1 MPRIHRLP
9 NNLINQIAA
18 GEVIERPASVVKE
31 IVENAIDAGATQIDI
46 DIEDG
51 GGKLIRVR
59 DNGCGIHPDDL
70 ALAFATHATSKIRDI
85 DDLEHITTLG
95 FRGEA
100 LPSIASVSKTTL
112 TSRAGGE
119 DKAWRI
125 SPHLGDAISP
135 AAHPPGTT
143 IEIRDLFYNVPA
155 RKKFLKSERTERQH
169 IQQLVQTLALSHDG
183 ITIRLSNHGK
193 LLGTYGGSDLP
204 ARIASV
210 LGDDL
215 LEQALPIDARAA
227 EMHLYGWVGLPTSAS
242 NQPDRQYFYINGRMI
257 RDKIV
262 THAIRQAYQDML
274 YHGRHPVY
282 VLYLDIAPELI
293 DVNAH
298 PAKHEVRFRESR
310 LAHDFLYSSL
320 HHALRGNIP
329 AAQPRAEAAALPPAS
344 TRQQPALRYPPENR
358 TVSPRRSVAESA
370 AYYQWAQHIAPP
382 VHPSGLTSANPTP
395 NPSPTG
401 GGEIGYAPTPSPFL
415 TGGGGNGYAPHP
427 TEREGQGYAANP
439 NPAEKTDYAA
449 APVNDDQTEHPLGYA
464 LGQIHNIF
472 ILAQNAQGLVIV
484 DMHAA
489 HERIL
494 YERLKAQLRA
504 KQPEVQRLLL
514 PQSLAASPA
523 HLDTLEQH
531 RDWLQHLGFELE
543 ASADESRIHINA
555 VPSLLKHA
563 AVAEIVGDL
572 LHELGEYPAS
582 IAIERLQDEILSRL
596 SCHKAVRAHDSL
608 SIPEM
613 NQLLRD
619 IETTPASGQCNHGRP
634 TWVQLTTD
642 ELGKY
647 FMRGE

>member
-1 MPRIHRLP
+1 MPRIQQLP
-9 NNLINQIAA
+9 NSLINQIAA

-31 IVENAIDAGATQIDI
+31 IIENAIDAGATQIDI

-70 ALAFATHATSKIRDI
+70 ALAFATHATSKIRNL

-112 TSRAGGE
+112 TSRAEGE
-119 DKAWRI
+119 SSAWRI

-143 IEIRDLFYNVPA
+143 IEIRDLFYNTPA

-169 IQQLVQTLALSHDG
+169 IQQLVQNLALSHDG
-183 ITIRLSNHGK
+183 ITIRLNNHGK
-193 LLGTYGGSDLP
+193 PLGVYGGEGLA

-227 EMHLYGWVGLPTSAS
+227 DMHLYGWVGLPTSAT
-242 NQPDRQYFYINGRMI
+242 NQPERQYFYINGRII
-257 RDKIV
+257 RDKIIA
-262 THAIRQAYQDML
+262 HAIRQAYQDML

-282 VLYLDIAPELI
+282 VLYLDIAPEHI

-310 LAHDFLYSSL
+310 LTHDFLYSSL
-320 HHALRGNIP
+320 HHALRGNPP
-329 AAQPRAEAAALPPAS
+329 AAAPRPENPAPPPEREAPAAA
-344 TRQQPALRYPPENR
+344 RQQPLRYSGDYRLERP
-358 TVSPRRSVAESA
+358 TTPRRALAESA
-370 AYYQWAQHIAPP
+370 AYYQWAQNIAPSP
-382 VHPSGLTSANPTP
+382 VHPGGSTSTN
-395 NPSPTG
+395 
-401 GGEIGYAPTPSPFL
+401 PTPSPSPM
-415 TGGGGNGYAPHP
+415 GRG
-427 TEREGQGYAANP
+427 EQ
-439 NPAEKTDYAA
+439 DYAA
-449 APVNDDQTEHPLGYA
+449 ASVNDDQTEHPLGYA

-472 ILAQNAQGLVIV
+472 ILAQNARGLVIV

-504 KQPEVQRLLL
+504 RHPEVQRLLL
-514 PQSLAASPA
+514 PQSLAATPA
-523 HLDTLEQH
+523 HLDTLAQH
-531 RDWLQHLGFELE
+531 RDWLHRLGFDLE

-563 AVAEIVGDL
+563 AVAEMVGDL

-608 SIPEM
+608 TIPEM
-613 NQLLRD
+613 NHLLRD

>member
-1 MPRIHRLP
+1 MPRIQQLP
-9 NNLINQIAA
+9 NSLINQIAA

-31 IVENAIDAGATQIDI
+31 IIENAIDAGATQIDI

-70 ALAFATHATSKIRDI
+70 ALAFATHATSKIRNL

-112 TSRAGGE
+112 TSRAEGE
-119 DKAWRI
+119 SSAWRI

-143 IEIRDLFYNVPA
+143 IEIRDLFYNTPA

-169 IQQLVQTLALSHDG
+169 IQQLVQNLALSHDG
-183 ITIRLSNHGK
+183 ITIRLNNHGK
-193 LLGTYGGSDLP
+193 PLGVYGGEGLA
-204 ARIASV
+204 ARIQSV

-227 EMHLYGWVGLPTSAS
+227 DMHLYGWVGLPTSAT
-242 NQPDRQYFYINGRMI
+242 NQPERQYFYINGRII
-257 RDKIV
+257 RDKIIA
-262 THAIRQAYQDML
+262 HAIRQAYQDML

-282 VLYLDIAPELI
+282 VLYLDIAPEHI

-310 LAHDFLYSSL
+310 LTHDFLYSSL
-320 HHALRGNIP
+320 HHALRGNTP
-329 AAQPRAEAAALPPAS
+329 AAAPRPENPAPPPECEAPAAA
-344 TRQQPALRYPPENR
+344 RQQPLRYSGDYRLERP
-358 TVSPRRSVAESA
+358 TTPRRALAESA
-370 AYYQWAQHIAPP
+370 AYYQWAQNIAPSP
-382 VHPSGLTSANPTP
+382 VHPGGSTSTNPI
-395 NPSPTG
+395 PSPSPMG
-401 GGEIGYAPTPSPFL
+401 GGE
-415 TGGGGNGYAPHP
+415 
-427 TEREGQGYAANP
+427 Q
-439 NPAEKTDYAA
+439 DYAA

-472 ILAQNAQGLVIV
+472 ILAQNARGLVIV

-504 KQPEVQRLLL
+504 RHPEVQRLLL
-514 PQSLAASPA
+514 PQSLAATPA
-523 HLDTLEQH
+523 HLDTLAQH
-531 RDWLQHLGFELE
+531 RDWLHRLGFDLE

-582 IAIERLQDEILSRL
+582 IAIERLQDEILSCL

-608 SIPEM
+608 TIPEM
-613 NQLLRD
+613 NHLLRD

>member
-1 MPRIHRLP
+1 MPRIQQLP

-31 IVENAIDAGATQIDI
+31 IVENAIDAGATHIDI

-70 ALAFATHATSKIRDI
+70 ALAFATHATSKIRNL

-112 TSRAGGE
+112 TSRAEGE
-119 DKAWRI
+119 SSAWRI

-143 IEIRDLFYNVPA
+143 IEIRDLFYNTPA

-169 IQQLVQTLALSHDG
+169 IQQLVQNLALSHDG
-183 ITIRLSNHGK
+183 ITIRLNNHGK
-193 LLGTYGGSDLP
+193 PLGVYGGEGLA

-227 EMHLYGWVGLPTSAS
+227 DMHLYGWVGLPTSAT
-242 NQPDRQYFYINGRMI
+242 NQPERQYFYINGRII
-257 RDKIV
+257 RDKIIA
-262 THAIRQAYQDML
+262 HAIRQAYQDML

-282 VLYLDIAPELI
+282 VLYLDIAPDLI

-329 AAQPRAEAAALPPAS
+329 AAQTAPPRETPAPPPAAV
-344 TRQQPALRYPPENR
+344 RQQPPLRYDHDYRPA
-358 TVSPRRSVAESA
+358 PRRSVAESA
-370 AYYQWAQHIAPP
+370 AYYQWAQKIAPP
-382 VHPSGLTSANPTP
+382 VPPANGGLATTNPTP
-395 NPSPTG
+395 SPSPGPQAKCSRILLGYPPTG
-401 GGEIGYAPTPSPFL
+401 GGE
-415 TGGGGNGYAPHP
+415 
-427 TEREGQGYAANP
+427 Q
-439 NPAEKTDYAA
+439 DYAA
-449 APVNDDQTEHPLGYA
+449 TPVNDDPAEHPLGYA

-472 ILAQNAQGLVIV
+472 ILAQNARGLVIV

-514 PQSLAASPA
+514 PQSLAATPA

-531 RDWLQHLGFELE
+531 RDWLHRLGFDLA

-582 IAIERLQDEILSRL
+582 IAIERMQDEILSRL

-608 SIPEM
+608 TLTEM

-634 TWVQLTTD
+634 TWVQLSTD
-642 ELGKY
+642 DLGKY

>member
-1 MPRIHRLP
+1 MPRIQQLP
-9 NNLINQIAA
+9 NSLINQIAA

-31 IVENAIDAGATQIDI
+31 IIENAIDAGATDIDI

-70 ALAFATHATSKIRDI
+70 ALAFATHATSKIRNL

-112 TSRAGGE
+112 TSRAEGE
-119 DKAWRI
+119 SSAWRI

-143 IEIRDLFYNVPA
+143 IEIRDLFYNTPA

-169 IQQLVQTLALSHDG
+169 IQQLVQNLALSHDG
-183 ITIRLSNHGK
+183 ITIRLNNHGK
-193 LLGTYGGSDLP
+193 PLGVYGGEGLA

-227 EMHLYGWVGLPTSAS
+227 DMHLYGWVGLPTSAT
-242 NQPDRQYFYINGRMI
+242 NQPERQYFYINGRII
-257 RDKIV
+257 RDKIIA
-262 THAIRQAYQDML
+262 HAIRQAYQDML

-282 VLYLDIAPELI
+282 VLYLDIAPEHI

-310 LAHDFLYSSL
+310 LTHDFLYSSL
-320 HHALRGNIP
+320 HHALRGNTP
-329 AAQPRAEAAALPPAS
+329 AAAPRPENPAPPPEREVPAVA
-344 TRQQPALRYPPENR
+344 RQQPLRYSGDYRLERP
-358 TVSPRRSVAESA
+358 TTPRRALAESA
-370 AYYQWAQHIAPP
+370 AYYQWAQNIAPSP
-382 VHPSGLTSANPTP
+382 VHPGGSTSTNPTP
-395 NPSPTG
+395 SPSPTG
-401 GGEIGYAPTPSPFL
+401 GGE
-415 TGGGGNGYAPHP
+415 
-427 TEREGQGYAANP
+427 Q
-439 NPAEKTDYAA
+439 DYAA

-472 ILAQNAQGLVIV
+472 ILAQNARGLVIV

-504 KQPEVQRLLL
+504 RHPEVQRLLL
-514 PQSLAASPA
+514 PQSLAATPA
-523 HLDTLEQH
+523 HLDTLAQH
-531 RDWLQHLGFELE
+531 RDWLHRLGFDLE

-608 SIPEM
+608 TIPEM
-613 NQLLRD
+613 NHLLRD

>member
-1 MPRIHRLP
+1 MPRIQQLP
-9 NNLINQIAA
+9 NSLINQIAA

-31 IVENAIDAGATQIDI
+31 IIENAIDAGATQIDI

-70 ALAFATHATSKIRDI
+70 ALAFATHATSKIRNL

-100 LPSIASVSKTTL
+100 LPSIASIAKTTL
-112 TSRAGGE
+112 TSRASGE

-169 IQQLVQTLALSHDG
+169 IQQLVQSLALSHDG
-183 ITIRLSNHGK
+183 ITIRLNNHGK
-193 LLGTYGGSDLP
+193 LLGTYGGHDLA
-204 ARIASV
+204 ARIGSV

-227 EMHLYGWVGLPTSAS
+227 DMHLYGWVGLPTSAG

-329 AAQPRAEAAALPPAS
+329 AAQPRNENPAPAPEP

-358 TVSPRRSVAESA
+358 AASPRRSVAESA
-370 AYYQWAQHIAPP
+370 AYYQWAQNIAPP
-382 VHPSGLTSANPTP
+382 VHPVNNGLASTNPTP
-395 NPSPTG
+395 HPSPTG
-401 GGEIGYAPTPSPFL
+401 GGEIGFAPTPSPTEL
-415 TGGGGNGYAPHP
+415 GYAPAP
-427 TEREGQGYAANP
+427 AAKN
-439 NPAEKTDYAA
+439 DYAA
-449 APVNDDQTEHPLGYA
+449 APVHDDGSEHPLGYA

-472 ILAQNAQGLVIV
+472 ILARNAQGLVIV

-514 PQSLAASPA
+514 PQSLAATPA

-531 RDWLQHLGFELE
+531 RDWLHRLGFDLA

-582 IAIERLQDEILSRL
+582 IAIERMQDEILSRL

-608 SIPEM
+608 TLTEM

-634 TWVQLTTD
+634 TWVQLSTD
-642 ELGKY
+642 DLGKY

>member
-1 MPRIHRLP
+1 MPRIQQLP
-9 NNLINQIAA
+9 NSLINQIAA

-31 IVENAIDAGATQIDI
+31 IIENAIDAGATQIDI

-70 ALAFATHATSKIRDI
+70 ALAFATHATSKIRNL

-112 TSRAGGE
+112 TSRAEGE
-119 DKAWRI
+119 SSAWRI

-143 IEIRDLFYNVPA
+143 IEIRDLFYNTPA

-169 IQQLVQTLALSHDG
+169 IQQLVQNLALSHDG
-183 ITIRLSNHGK
+183 ITIRLNNHGK
-193 LLGTYGGSDLP
+193 PLGVYGGEGLA

-227 EMHLYGWVGLPTSAS
+227 DMHLYGWVGLPTSAT
-242 NQPDRQYFYINGRMI
+242 NQPERQYFYINGRII

-262 THAIRQAYQDML
+262 SHAIRQAYQDML

-282 VLYLDIAPELI
+282 VLYLDIAPEHI

-320 HHALRGNIP
+320 HHALRGNTP
-329 AAQPRAEAAALPPAS
+329 AAAPRPENPAPPPEREAPAAA
-344 TRQQPALRYPPENR
+344 RQQPLRYSGDYRLKRP
-358 TVSPRRSVAESA
+358 TTPRRALAESA
-370 AYYQWAQHIAPP
+370 AYYQWAQNIAPSP
-382 VHPSGLTSANPTP
+382 VHPGGSTSTNPIP
-395 NPSPTG
+395 SPSPTG
-401 GGEIGYAPTPSPFL
+401 GGE
-415 TGGGGNGYAPHP
+415 
-427 TEREGQGYAANP
+427 Q
-439 NPAEKTDYAA
+439 DYAA

-472 ILAQNAQGLVIV
+472 ILAQNARGLVIV

-504 KQPEVQRLLL
+504 RHPEVQRLLL
-514 PQSLAASPA
+514 PQSLAATPA
-523 HLDTLEQH
+523 HLDTLAQH
-531 RDWLQHLGFELE
+531 RDWLHRLGFDLE

-608 SIPEM
+608 TIPEM
-613 NQLLRD
+613 NHLLRD

>member
-1 MPRIHRLP
+1 MPRIQQLP
-9 NNLINQIAA
+9 NSLINQIAA
-18 GEVIERPASVVKE
+18 GEVIERPASGVKE
-31 IVENAIDAGATQIDI
+31 IIENASDAGATQIDI

-70 ALAFATHATSKIRDI
+70 ALAFATHATSKIRNL

-112 TSRAGGE
+112 TSRAEGE
-119 DKAWRI
+119 SSAWRI

-143 IEIRDLFYNVPA
+143 IEIRDLFYNTPA

-169 IQQLVQTLALSHDG
+169 IQQLVQNLALSHDG
-183 ITIRLSNHGK
+183 ITIRLNNHGK
-193 LLGTYGGSDLP
+193 PLGVYGGEGLA

-227 EMHLYGWVGLPTSAS
+227 DMHLYGWVGLPTSAT
-242 NQPDRQYFYINGRMI
+242 NQPERQYFYINGRII
-257 RDKIV
+257 RDKIIA
-262 THAIRQAYQDML
+262 HAIRQAYQDML

-282 VLYLDIAPELI
+282 VLYLDIAPEHI

-310 LAHDFLYSSL
+310 LTHDFLYSSL
-320 HHALRGNIP
+320 HHALRGNTP
-329 AAQPRAEAAALPPAS
+329 AAAPRPENPAPPPEREAPAAA
-344 TRQQPALRYPPENR
+344 RQQPLRYSGDYRLERP
-358 TVSPRRSVAESA
+358 TTPRRALAESA
-370 AYYQWAQHIAPP
+370 AYYQWAQNIAPSP
-382 VHPSGLTSANPTP
+382 VHPGGSTSTNPTP
-395 NPSPTG
+395 SPSPTG
-401 GGEIGYAPTPSPFL
+401 GGE
-415 TGGGGNGYAPHP
+415 
-427 TEREGQGYAANP
+427 Q
-439 NPAEKTDYAA
+439 DYAA

-472 ILAQNAQGLVIV
+472 ILAQNARGLVIV

-504 KQPEVQRLLL
+504 RHPEVQRLLL
-514 PQSLAASPA
+514 PQSLAATPA
-523 HLDTLEQH
+523 HLDTLAQH
-531 RDWLQHLGFELE
+531 RDWLHRLGFDLE

-608 SIPEM
+608 TIPEM
-613 NQLLRD
+613 NHLLRD

>member
-1 MPRIHRLP
+1 MPRIQQLP
-9 NNLINQIAA
+9 NSLINQIAA

-31 IVENAIDAGATQIDI
+31 IIENAIDAGATQIDI

-70 ALAFATHATSKIRDI
+70 ALAFATHATSKIRNL

-112 TSRAGGE
+112 TSRAEGE
-119 DKAWRI
+119 SSAWRI

-143 IEIRDLFYNVPA
+143 IEIRDLFYNTPA

-169 IQQLVQTLALSHDG
+169 IQQLVQNLALSHDG
-183 ITIRLSNHGK
+183 ITIRLNNHGK
-193 LLGTYGGSDLP
+193 PLGVYGGEGLA

-227 EMHLYGWVGLPTSAS
+227 DMHLYGWVGLPTSAT
-242 NQPDRQYFYINGRMI
+242 NQPERQHFYINGRII
-257 RDKIV
+257 RDKIIA
-262 THAIRQAYQDML
+262 HAIRQAYQDML

-282 VLYLDIAPELI
+282 VLYLDIAPEHI

-310 LAHDFLYSSL
+310 LTHDFLYSSL
-320 HHALRGNIP
+320 HHALRGNTP
-329 AAQPRAEAAALPPAS
+329 AAAPRPENPAPPPEREAPAAA
-344 TRQQPALRYPPENR
+344 RQQPLRYSGDYRLERP
-358 TVSPRRSVAESA
+358 TTPRRALAESA
-370 AYYQWAQHIAPP
+370 AYYQWAQNIAPSP
-382 VHPSGLTSANPTP
+382 VPSPTGRGEQDYAHS
-395 NPSPTG
+395 PSPTG
-401 GGEIGYAPTPSPFL
+401 GGE
-415 TGGGGNGYAPHP
+415 
-427 TEREGQGYAANP
+427 Q
-439 NPAEKTDYAA
+439 DYVA

-472 ILAQNAQGLVIV
+472 ILAQNARGLVIV

-504 KQPEVQRLLL
+504 RHPEVQRLLL
-514 PQSLAASPA
+514 PQSLAATPA
-523 HLDTLEQH
+523 HLDTLAQH
-531 RDWLQHLGFELE
+531 RDWLHRLGFDLE

-608 SIPEM
+608 TITEM

>member
-1 MPRIHRLP
+1 MPRIQQLP
-9 NNLINQIAA
+9 NSLINQIAA

-31 IVENAIDAGATQIDI
+31 IIENAIDAGATQIDI

-70 ALAFATHATSKIRDI
+70 ALAFATHATSKIRNL

-112 TSRAGGE
+112 TSRAEGE
-119 DKAWRI
+119 SSAWRI

-143 IEIRDLFYNVPA
+143 IEIRDLFYNTPA

-169 IQQLVQTLALSHDG
+169 IQQLVQNLALSHDG
-183 ITIRLSNHGK
+183 ITIRLNNHGK
-193 LLGTYGGSDLP
+193 PLGVYGGEGLA

-227 EMHLYGWVGLPTSAS
+227 DMHLYGWVGLPTSAT
-242 NQPDRQYFYINGRMI
+242 NQPERQYFYINGRII
-257 RDKIV
+257 RDKIIA
-262 THAIRQAYQDML
+262 HAIRQAYQDML

-282 VLYLDIAPELI
+282 VLYLDIAPEHI

-310 LAHDFLYSSL
+310 LTHDFLYSSL
-320 HHALRGNIP
+320 HHALRGNTP
-329 AAQPRAEAAALPPAS
+329 AAAPRPENPAPPPEREVPAVA
-344 TRQQPALRYPPENR
+344 RQQPLRYSGDYRLERP
-358 TVSPRRSVAESA
+358 TTPRRALAESA
-370 AYYQWAQHIAPP
+370 AYYQWAQNIAPSP
-382 VHPSGLTSANPTP
+382 VHPGGSTSTNPIP
-395 NPSPTG
+395 SPSPTG
-401 GGEIGYAPTPSPFL
+401 GGE
-415 TGGGGNGYAPHP
+415 
-427 TEREGQGYAANP
+427 Q
-439 NPAEKTDYAA
+439 DYAA

-472 ILAQNAQGLVIV
+472 ILAQNARGLVIV

-504 KQPEVQRLLL
+504 RHPEVQRLLL
-514 PQSLAASPA
+514 PQSLAATPA
-523 HLDTLEQH
+523 HLDTLAQH
-531 RDWLQHLGFELE
+531 RDWLHRLGFDLE

-608 SIPEM
+608 TIPEM
-613 NQLLRD
+613 NHLLRD

>member
-1 MPRIHRLP
+1 MPRIQQLP
-9 NNLINQIAA
+9 NSLINQIAA

-31 IVENAIDAGATQIDI
+31 IIENAIDAGATQIDI

-70 ALAFATHATSKIRDI
+70 ALAFATHATSKIRNL

-112 TSRAGGE
+112 TSRAEGE
-119 DKAWRI
+119 SSAWRI

-143 IEIRDLFYNVPA
+143 IEIRDLFYNTPA

-169 IQQLVQTLALSHDG
+169 IQQLVQNLALSHDG
-183 ITIRLSNHGK
+183 ITIRLNNHGK
-193 LLGTYGGSDLP
+193 PLGVYGGEGLA

-210 LGDDL
+210 LGDDM

-227 EMHLYGWVGLPTSAS
+227 DMHLYGWVGLPTSAT
-242 NQPDRQYFYINGRMI
+242 NQPERQYFYINGRII
-257 RDKIV
+257 RDKIIA
-262 THAIRQAYQDML
+262 HAIRQAYQDML

-282 VLYLDIAPELI
+282 VLYLDIAPEHI

-310 LAHDFLYSSL
+310 LTHDFLYSSL
-320 HHALRGNIP
+320 HHALRGNTP
-329 AAQPRAEAAALPPAS
+329 AAAPRPENPAPPPEREVPAAA
-344 TRQQPALRYPPENR
+344 RQQPLRYSGDYRLERP
-358 TVSPRRSVAESA
+358 TTPRRALAESA
-370 AYYQWAQHIAPP
+370 AYYQWAQNIAPSP
-382 VHPSGLTSANPTP
+382 VH
-395 NPSPTG
+395 SPTG
-401 GGEIGYAPTPSPFL
+401 RGE
-415 TGGGGNGYAPHP
+415 
-427 TEREGQGYAANP
+427 Q
-439 NPAEKTDYAA
+439 DYAA

-472 ILAQNAQGLVIV
+472 ILAQNARGLVIV

-504 KQPEVQRLLL
+504 RHPEVQRLLL
-514 PQSLAASPA
+514 PQSLAATPA
-523 HLDTLEQH
+523 HLDTLAQH
-531 RDWLQHLGFELE
+531 RDWLHRLGFDLE

-608 SIPEM
+608 TIPEM
-613 NQLLRD
+613 NHLLRD

>member
-1 MPRIHRLP
+1 MPRIQQLP
-9 NNLINQIAA
+9 NSLINQIAA

-31 IVENAIDAGATQIDI
+31 IIENAIDAGATQIDI

-70 ALAFATHATSKIRDI
+70 ALAFATHATSKIRNL

-112 TSRAGGE
+112 TSRAEGE
-119 DKAWRI
+119 SSAWRI

-143 IEIRDLFYNVPA
+143 IEIRDLFYNTPA

-169 IQQLVQTLALSHDG
+169 IQQLVQNLALSHDG
-183 ITIRLSNHGK
+183 ITIRLNNHGK
-193 LLGTYGGSDLP
+193 PLGVYGGEGLA

-227 EMHLYGWVGLPTSAS
+227 DMHLYGWVGLPTSAT
-242 NQPDRQYFYINGRMI
+242 NQPERQYFYINGRII
-257 RDKIV
+257 RDKIIA
-262 THAIRQAYQDML
+262 HAIRQAYQDML

-282 VLYLDIAPELI
+282 VLYLDIAPEHI

-310 LAHDFLYSSL
+310 LTHDFLYSSL
-320 HHALRGNIP
+320 HHALRGNTP
-329 AAQPRAEAAALPPAS
+329 AAAPRPENPAPPPEREAPAAA
-344 TRQQPALRYPPENR
+344 RQQPLRYSGDYRLERP
-358 TVSPRRSVAESA
+358 TTPRRALAESA
-370 AYYQWAQHIAPP
+370 AYYQWAQNIAPSP
-382 VHPSGLTSANPTP
+382 V
-395 NPSPTG
+395 PSPTG
-401 GGEIGYAPTPSPFL
+401 GGE
-415 TGGGGNGYAPHP
+415 
-427 TEREGQGYAANP
+427 Q
-439 NPAEKTDYAA
+439 DYAA

-472 ILAQNAQGLVIV
+472 ILAQNARGLVIV

-504 KQPEVQRLLL
+504 RHPEVQRLLL
-514 PQSLAASPA
+514 PQSLAATPA
-523 HLDTLEQH
+523 HLDTLAQH
-531 RDWLQHLGFELE
+531 RDWLHRLGFDLE

-608 SIPEM
+608 TIPEM
-613 NQLLRD
+613 NHLLRD

>member
-1 MPRIHRLP
+1 MPRIQQLP
-9 NNLINQIAA
+9 NSLINQIAA

-31 IVENAIDAGATQIDI
+31 IIENAIDAGATQIDI

-70 ALAFATHATSKIRDI
+70 ALAFATHATSKIRNL

-112 TSRAGGE
+112 TSRAEGE
-119 DKAWRI
+119 SSAWRI

-143 IEIRDLFYNVPA
+143 IEIRDLFYNTPA

-169 IQQLVQTLALSHDG
+169 IQQLVQNLALSHDG
-183 ITIRLSNHGK
+183 ITIRLNNHGK
-193 LLGTYGGSDLP
+193 PLGVYGGEGLA

-227 EMHLYGWVGLPTSAS
+227 DMHLYGWVGLPTSAT
-242 NQPDRQYFYINGRMI
+242 NQPERQYFYINGRII
-257 RDKIV
+257 RDKIIA
-262 THAIRQAYQDML
+262 HAIRQAYQDML

-282 VLYLDIAPELI
+282 VLYLDIAPEHI

-310 LAHDFLYSSL
+310 LTHDFLYSSL
-320 HHALRGNIP
+320 HHALRGNTP
-329 AAQPRAEAAALPPAS
+329 AAAPRPEKPAPPPEREAPAAA
-344 TRQQPALRYPPENR
+344 RQQPLRYSGDYRLERP
-358 TVSPRRSVAESA
+358 TTPRRALAESA
-370 AYYQWAQHIAPP
+370 AYYQWAQNIAPSP
-382 VHPSGLTSANPTP
+382 V
-395 NPSPTG
+395 PSPTG
-401 GGEIGYAPTPSPFL
+401 GGE
-415 TGGGGNGYAPHP
+415 
-427 TEREGQGYAANP
+427 Q
-439 NPAEKTDYAA
+439 DYAA

-472 ILAQNAQGLVIV
+472 ILAQNARGLVIV

-504 KQPEVQRLLL
+504 RHPEVQRLLL
-514 PQSLAASPA
+514 PQSLAATPA
-523 HLDTLEQH
+523 HLDTLAQH
-531 RDWLQHLGFELE
+531 RDWLHRLGFDLE

-608 SIPEM
+608 TIPEM
-613 NQLLRD
+613 NHLLRD

>member
-1 MPRIHRLP
+1 MPRIQQLP
-9 NNLINQIAA
+9 NHLINQIAA

-31 IVENAIDAGATQIDI
+31 IVENAIDAGATHIDI

-70 ALAFATHATSKIRDI
+70 ALAFATHATSKIRNL
-85 DDLEHITTLG
+85 DDLEHVTTLG

-100 LPSIASVSKTTL
+100 LPSIASVAKITL
-112 TSRAGGE
+112 TSRAEGE
-119 DKAWRI
+119 IQAWRI

-143 IEIRDLFYNVPA
+143 IEIRDLFYNTPA

-183 ITIRLSNHGK
+183 ITIRLTNHGK
-193 LLGTYGGSDLP
+193 PLGAYGGADLA

-215 LEQALPIDARAA
+215 LEESLPVDARSG
-227 EMHLYGWVGLPTSAS
+227 EMHLYGRVGLPTCAG

-257 RDKIV
+257 RDKIIA
-262 THAIRQAYQDML
+262 HAIRQAYQDML

-282 VLYLDIAPELI
+282 VLYLDIAPDLI

-329 AAQPRAEAAALPPAS
+329 AAQTAPPRETPAPPPAAA
-344 TRQQPALRYPPENR
+344 RQQAPLRYDHDYRPA
-358 TVSPRRSVAESA
+358 PRRSVAESA
-370 AYYQWAQHIAPP
+370 AYYQWAQKIAPP
-382 VHPSGLTSANPTP
+382 AGSPMNNGLASANPTP
-395 NPSPTG
+395 VPSPTG
-401 GGEIGYAPTPSPFL
+401 GGEQGFAPTPGLSP
-415 TGGGGNGYAPHP
+415 TGGGGNGYAATPNP
-427 TEREGQGYAANP
+427 SVAWREGQNYAP
-439 NPAEKTDYAA
+439 I
-449 APVNDDQTEHPLGYA
+449 NDDPGEHPLGYA

-472 ILAQNAQGLVIV
+472 ILAQNARGLVIV

-514 PQSLAASPA
+514 PQSLAATPA

-531 RDWLQHLGFELE
+531 RDWLHRLGFDLA

-582 IAIERLQDEILSRL
+582 IAIERMQDEILSRL

-608 SIPEM
+608 TLTEM

-634 TWVQLTTD
+634 TWVQLSTD
-642 ELGKY
+642 DLGKY

>member
-1 MPRIHRLP
+1 MPRIQQLP
-9 NNLINQIAA
+9 NSLINQIAA

-31 IVENAIDAGATQIDI
+31 IVENAIDAGATHIDI

-70 ALAFATHATSKIRDI
+70 VLAFATHATSKIRNL

-112 TSRAGGE
+112 TSRAEGE
-119 DKAWRI
+119 SSAWRI

-143 IEIRDLFYNVPA
+143 IEIRDLFYNTPA

-169 IQQLVQTLALSHDG
+169 IQQLVQNLALSHDG
-183 ITIRLSNHGK
+183 ITIRLNNHGK
-193 LLGTYGGSDLP
+193 PLGVYGGEGLA

-227 EMHLYGWVGLPTSAS
+227 DMHLYGWVGLPTSAT
-242 NQPDRQYFYINGRMI
+242 NQPERQYFYINGRII

-262 THAIRQAYQDML
+262 SHAIRQAYQDML

-282 VLYLDIAPELI
+282 VLYLDIAPEHI

-310 LAHDFLYSSL
+310 LTHDFLYSSL
-320 HHALRGNIP
+320 HHALRGNTP
-329 AAQPRAEAAALPPAS
+329 AAAPRPENPAPPPECEVPAAA
-344 TRQQPALRYPPENR
+344 RQQPLRYSGDYRLERP
-358 TVSPRRSVAESA
+358 TTPRRALAESA
-370 AYYQWAQHIAPP
+370 AYYQWAQNIAPSP
-382 VHPSGLTSANPTP
+382 V
-395 NPSPTG
+395 PSPTG
-401 GGEIGYAPTPSPFL
+401 GGE
-415 TGGGGNGYAPHP
+415 
-427 TEREGQGYAANP
+427 Q
-439 NPAEKTDYAA
+439 DYAA

-472 ILAQNAQGLVIV
+472 ILAQNARGLVIV

-504 KQPEVQRLLL
+504 RHPEVQRLLL
-514 PQSLAASPA
+514 PQSLAATPA
-523 HLDTLEQH
+523 HLDTLAQH
-531 RDWLQHLGFELE
+531 RDWLHRLGFDLE

-608 SIPEM
+608 TIPEM
-613 NQLLRD
+613 NHLLRD

>member
-1 MPRIHRLP
+1 MPRIQQLP
-9 NNLINQIAA
+9 NSLINQIAA

-31 IVENAIDAGATQIDI
+31 IIENAIDAGATQIDI
-46 DIEDG
+46 DIEEG

-70 ALAFATHATSKIRDI
+70 ALAFATHATSKIRNL

-100 LPSIASVSKTTL
+100 LPSIASVAKTTL
-112 TSRAGGE
+112 TSRAEGE
-119 DKAWRI
+119 SSAWRI
-125 SPHLGDAISP
+125 SPHLGHAISP

-143 IEIRDLFYNVPA
+143 IEIRDLFYNTPA

-169 IQQLVQTLALSHDG
+169 IQQLVQSLALSHDNL
-183 ITIRLSNHGK
+183 TIRLNNHGK
-193 LLGTYGGSDLP
+193 PLGVYGGEGLA

-227 EMHLYGWVGLPTSAS
+227 DMHLYGWVGLPTSAT
-242 NQPDRQYFYINGRMI
+242 NQPERQYFYINGRII

-262 THAIRQAYQDML
+262 SHAIRQAYQDML

-282 VLYLDIAPELI
+282 VLYLDIAPEHI

-329 AAQPRAEAAALPPAS
+329 AAAAPRAENPAPPSPEPARQPSLRYSGDYRLERPAS
-344 TRQQPALRYPPENR
+344 
-358 TVSPRRSVAESA
+358 PRHSVAESA
-370 AYYQWAQHIAPP
+370 AYYQWAQNIAPP
-382 VHPSGLTSANPTP
+382 PVPPS
-395 NPSPTG
+395 PSPTG
-401 GGEIGYAPTPSPFL
+401 GGVQDYAP
-415 TGGGGNGYAPHP
+415 
-427 TEREGQGYAANP
+427 AAKN
-439 NPAEKTDYAA
+439 DYAA
-449 APVNDDQTEHPLGYA
+449 APVHDDNSEHPLGYA

-472 ILAQNAQGLVIV
+472 ILAQNAHGLIIV

-514 PQSLAASPA
+514 PQSLVATPA

-531 RDWLQHLGFELE
+531 RDWLHRLGFELA

-608 SIPEM
+608 TITEM

-642 ELGKY
+642 DLGKY

>member
-1 MPRIHRLP
+1 MPRIQQLP
-9 NNLINQIAA
+9 NSLINQIAA

-31 IVENAIDAGATQIDI
+31 IIENAIDAGATQIDI

-70 ALAFATHATSKIRDI
+70 ALAFATHATSKIRNL

-112 TSRAGGE
+112 TSRAEGE
-119 DKAWRI
+119 SSAWRI

-143 IEIRDLFYNVPA
+143 IEIRDLFYNTPA

-169 IQQLVQTLALSHDG
+169 IQQLVQNLALSHDG
-183 ITIRLSNHGK
+183 ITIRLNNHGK
-193 LLGTYGGSDLP
+193 PLGVYGGEGLS

-227 EMHLYGWVGLPTSAS
+227 DMHLYGWVGLPTSAT
-242 NQPDRQYFYINGRMI
+242 NQPERQYFYINGRII
-257 RDKIV
+257 RDKIIA
-262 THAIRQAYQDML
+262 HAIRQAYQDML

-282 VLYLDIAPELI
+282 VLYLDIAPEHI

-310 LAHDFLYSSL
+310 LTHDFLYSSL
-320 HHALRGNIP
+320 HHALRGNTP
-329 AAQPRAEAAALPPAS
+329 AAAPRPENPAPPPEREAPAAA
-344 TRQQPALRYPPENR
+344 RQQPLRYSGDYRLERP
-358 TVSPRRSVAESA
+358 TTPRRALAESA
-370 AYYQWAQHIAPP
+370 AYYQWAQNIAPSP
-382 VHPSGLTSANPTP
+382 VPSPTGRGEQDYAP
-395 NPSPTG
+395 TPSPTG
-401 GGEIGYAPTPSPFL
+401 GGE
-415 TGGGGNGYAPHP
+415 
-427 TEREGQGYAANP
+427 Q
-439 NPAEKTDYAA
+439 DYAA

-472 ILAQNAQGLVIV
+472 ILAQNARGLVIV

-504 KQPEVQRLLL
+504 RHPEVQRLLL
-514 PQSLAASPA
+514 PQSLAATPA
-523 HLDTLEQH
+523 HLDTLAQH
-531 RDWLQHLGFELE
+531 RDWLHRLGFDLE

-608 SIPEM
+608 TIPEM
-613 NQLLRD
+613 NHLLRD

>member
-1 MPRIHRLP
+1 MPRIQQLP
-9 NNLINQIAA
+9 NSLINQIAA

-31 IVENAIDAGATQIDI
+31 IIENAIDAGATQIDI
-46 DIEDG
+46 DIEEG

-70 ALAFATHATSKIRDI
+70 ALAFATHATSKIRNL

-100 LPSIASVSKTTL
+100 LPSIASVAKTTL
-112 TSRAGGE
+112 TSRAEGE
-119 DKAWRI
+119 SSAWRI

-143 IEIRDLFYNVPA
+143 IEIRDLFYNTPA

-169 IQQLVQTLALSHDG
+169 IQQLVQSLALSHDNL
-183 ITIRLSNHGK
+183 TIRLNNHGK
-193 LLGTYGGSDLP
+193 PLGTYGGEGLA
-204 ARIASV
+204 ARISSV

-227 EMHLYGWVGLPTSAS
+227 DMHLYGWVGLPTSAT
-242 NQPDRQYFYINGRMI
+242 NQPERQYFYINGRII

-262 THAIRQAYQDML
+262 SHAIRQAYQDML

-282 VLYLDIAPELI
+282 VLYLDIAPEHI

-329 AAQPRAEAAALPPAS
+329 AAAAPRAENPAPPSPEPARQPSLRYSGDYRLERPAS
-344 TRQQPALRYPPENR
+344 
-358 TVSPRRSVAESA
+358 PRHSVAESA
-370 AYYQWAQHIAPP
+370 AYYQWAQNIAPP
-382 VHPSGLTSANPTP
+382 PVPPS
-395 NPSPTG
+395 PSPTG
-401 GGEIGYAPTPSPFL
+401 GGVQDYAP
-415 TGGGGNGYAPHP
+415 
-427 TEREGQGYAANP
+427 AAKN
-439 NPAEKTDYAA
+439 DYAA
-449 APVNDDQTEHPLGYA
+449 APVQDDSGEHPLGYA

-472 ILAQNAQGLVIV
+472 ILAQNARGLVIV

-514 PQSLAASPA
+514 PQSLAAIPA

-531 RDWLQHLGFELE
+531 RDWLHRLGFELA

-572 LHELGEYPAS
+572 LHELSEYPAS

-608 SIPEM
+608 TLTEM

-642 ELGKY
+642 DLGKY

>member
-1 MPRIHRLP
+1 MPRIQQLP
-9 NNLINQIAA
+9 SSLINQIAA

-31 IVENAIDAGATQIDI
+31 IIENAIDAGATQIDI

-70 ALAFATHATSKIRDI
+70 ALAFATHATSKIRNL

-112 TSRAGGE
+112 TSRAEGE
-119 DKAWRI
+119 SSAWRI

-143 IEIRDLFYNVPA
+143 IEIRDLFYNTPA

-169 IQQLVQTLALSHDG
+169 IQQLVQNLALSHDG
-183 ITIRLSNHGK
+183 ITIRLNNHGK
-193 LLGTYGGSDLP
+193 PLGVYGGEGLA

-215 LEQALPIDARAA
+215 LEQALPIDARTAD
-227 EMHLYGWVGLPTSAS
+227 MHLYGWVGLPTSAT
-242 NQPDRQYFYINGRMI
+242 NQPERQYFYINGRII
-257 RDKIV
+257 RDKIIA
-262 THAIRQAYQDML
+262 HAIRQAYQDML

-282 VLYLDIAPELI
+282 VLYLDIAPEHI

-310 LAHDFLYSSL
+310 LTHDFLYSSL
-320 HHALRGNIP
+320 HHALRGNTP
-329 AAQPRAEAAALPPAS
+329 AAAPRPENPAPPPEREVPAVA
-344 TRQQPALRYPPENR
+344 RQQPLRYSGDYRLERP
-358 TVSPRRSVAESA
+358 TTPRRALAESA
-370 AYYQWAQHIAPP
+370 AYYQWAQNIAPSP
-382 VHPSGLTSANPTP
+382 VHPGGSTSTNPIP
-395 NPSPTG
+395 SPSPTG
-401 GGEIGYAPTPSPFL
+401 RGE
-415 TGGGGNGYAPHP
+415 
-427 TEREGQGYAANP
+427 Q
-439 NPAEKTDYAA
+439 DYAA

-472 ILAQNAQGLVIV
+472 ILAQNARGLVIV

-504 KQPEVQRLLL
+504 RHPEVQRLLL
-514 PQSLAASPA
+514 PQSLAATPA
-523 HLDTLEQH
+523 HLDTLAQH
-531 RDWLQHLGFELE
+531 RDWLHRLGFDLE

-608 SIPEM
+608 TIPEM
-613 NQLLRD
+613 NHLLRD

>member
-1 MPRIHRLP
+1 MPRIQQLP
-9 NNLINQIAA
+9 NSLINQIAA

-31 IVENAIDAGATQIDI
+31 IIENAIDAGATQIDI

-70 ALAFATHATSKIRDI
+70 ALAFATHATSKIRNL

-112 TSRAGGE
+112 TSRAEGE
-119 DKAWRI
+119 SSAWRI

-143 IEIRDLFYNVPA
+143 IEIRDLFYNTPA

-169 IQQLVQTLALSHDG
+169 IQQLVQNLALSHDG
-183 ITIRLSNHGK
+183 ITIRLNNHGK
-193 LLGTYGGSDLP
+193 PLGVYGGEGLA

-227 EMHLYGWVGLPTSAS
+227 DMHLYGWVGLPTSAT
-242 NQPDRQYFYINGRMI
+242 NQPERQYFYINGRII
-257 RDKIV
+257 RDKIIA
-262 THAIRQAYQDML
+262 HAIRQAYQDML

-282 VLYLDIAPELI
+282 VLYLDIAPEHI

-310 LAHDFLYSSL
+310 LTHDFLYSSL
-320 HHALRGNIP
+320 HHALRGNTP
-329 AAQPRAEAAALPPAS
+329 AAAPRPENPAPPPECEAPAAA
-344 TRQQPALRYPPENR
+344 RQQPLRYSGDYRLERP
-358 TVSPRRSVAESA
+358 TTPRRALAESA
-370 AYYQWAQHIAPP
+370 AYYQWAQNIAPSP
-382 VHPSGLTSANPTP
+382 VHPGGSTSTNPI
-395 NPSPTG
+395 PSPSPMG
-401 GGEIGYAPTPSPFL
+401 GGE
-415 TGGGGNGYAPHP
+415 
-427 TEREGQGYAANP
+427 Q
-439 NPAEKTDYAA
+439 DYAA

-472 ILAQNAQGLVIV
+472 ILAQNARGLVIV

-504 KQPEVQRLLL
+504 RHPEVQRLLL
-514 PQSLAASPA
+514 PQSLAATPA
-523 HLDTLEQH
+523 HLDTLAQH
-531 RDWLQHLGFELE
+531 RDWLHRLGFDLE

-608 SIPEM
+608 TIPEM
-613 NQLLRD
+613 NHLLRD

>member
-1 MPRIHRLP
+1 MPRIQQLP
-9 NNLINQIAA
+9 NSLINQIAA

-31 IVENAIDAGATQIDI
+31 IIENAIDAGATQIDI

-70 ALAFATHATSKIRDI
+70 ALAFATHATSKIRNL

-112 TSRAGGE
+112 TSRAEGE
-119 DKAWRI
+119 SSAWRI

-143 IEIRDLFYNVPA
+143 IEIRDLFYNTPA

-169 IQQLVQTLALSHDG
+169 IQQLVQNLALSHDG
-183 ITIRLSNHGK
+183 ITIRLNNHGK
-193 LLGTYGGSDLP
+193 PLGVYGGEGLA

-227 EMHLYGWVGLPTSAS
+227 DMHLYGWVGLPTSAT
-242 NQPDRQYFYINGRMI
+242 NQPERQYFYINGRII
-257 RDKIV
+257 RDKIIA
-262 THAIRQAYQDML
+262 HAIRQAYQDML

-282 VLYLDIAPELI
+282 VLYLDIAPEHI

-310 LAHDFLYSSL
+310 LTHDFLYSSL
-320 HHALRGNIP
+320 HHALRGNTP
-329 AAQPRAEAAALPPAS
+329 AAAPRPENPAPPPEREVPAFA
-344 TRQQPALRYPPENR
+344 RQQPLRYSGDYRLERP
-358 TVSPRRSVAESA
+358 TTPRRALAESA
-370 AYYQWAQHIAPP
+370 AYYQWAQNIAPSP
-382 VHPSGLTSANPTP
+382 VHPGGSTSTNPTP
-395 NPSPTG
+395 SPSPTG
-401 GGEIGYAPTPSPFL
+401 GGE
-415 TGGGGNGYAPHP
+415 
-427 TEREGQGYAANP
+427 Q
-439 NPAEKTDYAA
+439 DYAA

-472 ILAQNAQGLVIV
+472 ILAQNARGLVIV

-504 KQPEVQRLLL
+504 RHPEVQRLLL
-514 PQSLAASPA
+514 PQSLAATPA
-523 HLDTLEQH
+523 HLDTLAQH
-531 RDWLQHLGFELE
+531 RDWLHRLGFDLE

-608 SIPEM
+608 TIPEM
-613 NQLLRD
+613 NHLLRD

>member
-1 MPRIHRLP
+1 MSSIQFLP
-9 NNLINQIAA
+9 SHLINQIAA

-31 IVENAIDAGATQIDI
+31 IIENAIDAGATQIDI

-70 ALAFATHATSKIRDI
+70 ALAFATHATSKIRNL

-112 TSRAGGE
+112 TSRAEGE
-119 DKAWRI
+119 SSAWRI

-143 IEIRDLFYNVPA
+143 IEIRDLFYNTPA

-169 IQQLVQTLALSHDG
+169 IQQLVQNLALSHDG
-183 ITIRLSNHGK
+183 ITIRLNNHGK
-193 LLGTYGGSDLP
+193 PLGVYGGEGLA

-227 EMHLYGWVGLPTSAS
+227 DMHLYGWVGLPTSAT
-242 NQPDRQYFYINGRMI
+242 NQPERQYFYINGRII
-257 RDKIV
+257 RDKIIA
-262 THAIRQAYQDML
+262 HAIRQAYQDML

-282 VLYLDIAPELI
+282 VLYLDIAPEHI

-310 LAHDFLYSSL
+310 LTHDFLYSSL
-320 HHALRGNIP
+320 HHALRGNTP
-329 AAQPRAEAAALPPAS
+329 AAAPRPENPASPPEREAPAAA
-344 TRQQPALRYPPENR
+344 RQQPLRYSGDYRLERP
-358 TVSPRRSVAESA
+358 TTPRRALAESA
-370 AYYQWAQHIAPP
+370 AYYQWAQNIAPSP
-382 VHPSGLTSANPTP
+382 V
-395 NPSPTG
+395 PSPTG
-401 GGEIGYAPTPSPFL
+401 GGE
-415 TGGGGNGYAPHP
+415 
-427 TEREGQGYAANP
+427 Q
-439 NPAEKTDYAA
+439 DYAA

-472 ILAQNAQGLVIV
+472 ILAQNARGLVIV

-504 KQPEVQRLLL
+504 RHPEVQRLLL
-514 PQSLAASPA
+514 PQSLAATPA
-523 HLDTLEQH
+523 HLDTLAQH
-531 RDWLQHLGFELE
+531 RDWLHRLGFDLE

-608 SIPEM
+608 TIPEM
-613 NQLLRD
+613 NHLLRD

>member
-1 MPRIHRLP
+1 MPRIQQLP
-9 NNLINQIAA
+9 NSLINQIAA

-31 IVENAIDAGATQIDI
+31 IIENAIDAGATQIDI
-46 DIEDG
+46 DIEEG

-70 ALAFATHATSKIRDI
+70 ALAFATHATSKIRNL

-112 TSRAGGE
+112 TSRAEGE
-119 DKAWRI
+119 SSAWRI

-143 IEIRDLFYNVPA
+143 IEIRDLFYNTPA

-169 IQQLVQTLALSHDG
+169 IQQLVQNLALSHDG
-183 ITIRLSNHGK
+183 ITIRLNNHGK
-193 LLGTYGGSDLP
+193 PLGVYGGEGLA

-227 EMHLYGWVGLPTSAS
+227 DMHLYGWVGLPTSAT
-242 NQPDRQYFYINGRMI
+242 NQPERQYFYINGRII
-257 RDKIV
+257 RDKIIA
-262 THAIRQAYQDML
+262 HAIRQAYQDML

-282 VLYLDIAPELI
+282 VLYLDIAPEHI

-310 LAHDFLYSSL
+310 LTHDFLYSSL
-320 HHALRGNIP
+320 HHALRGNTP
-329 AAQPRAEAAALPPAS
+329 AAAPRPENPAPPPEREVPAVA
-344 TRQQPALRYPPENR
+344 RQQPLRYSGDYRLERP
-358 TVSPRRSVAESA
+358 TTPRRALAESA
-370 AYYQWAQHIAPP
+370 AYYQWAQNIAPSP
-382 VHPSGLTSANPTP
+382 VHPGGSTSTNPAP
-395 NPSPTG
+395 SPSPTG
-401 GGEIGYAPTPSPFL
+401 GGE
-415 TGGGGNGYAPHP
+415 
-427 TEREGQGYAANP
+427 Q
-439 NPAEKTDYAA
+439 DYAA

-472 ILAQNAQGLVIV
+472 ILAQNARGLVIV

-504 KQPEVQRLLL
+504 RHPEVQRLLL
-514 PQSLAASPA
+514 PQSLAATPA
-523 HLDTLEQH
+523 HLDTLAQH
-531 RDWLQHLGFELE
+531 RDWLHRLGFDLE

-608 SIPEM
+608 TIPEM
-613 NQLLRD
+613 NHLLRD

-642 ELGKY
+642 DLGKY

>member
-1 MPRIHRLP
+1 MPRIQQLP
-9 NNLINQIAA
+9 NSLINQIAA

-31 IVENAIDAGATQIDI
+31 IIENAIDAGATQIDI

-70 ALAFATHATSKIRDI
+70 ALAFATHATSKIRNL

-112 TSRAGGE
+112 TSRAEGE
-119 DKAWRI
+119 SSAWRI

-143 IEIRDLFYNVPA
+143 IEIRDLFYNTPA

-169 IQQLVQTLALSHDG
+169 IQQLVQNLALSHDG
-183 ITIRLSNHGK
+183 ITIRLNNHGK
-193 LLGTYGGSDLP
+193 PLGVYGGEGLA

-227 EMHLYGWVGLPTSAS
+227 DMHLYGWVGLPTSAT
-242 NQPDRQYFYINGRMI
+242 NQPERQYFYINGRII
-257 RDKIV
+257 RDKIIA
-262 THAIRQAYQDML
+262 HAIRQAYQDML

-282 VLYLDIAPELI
+282 VLYLDIAPDLI

-320 HHALRGNIP
+320 HHALRGNTP
-329 AAQPRAEAAALPPAS
+329 AAAPRPENPAPPPEREVPAAA
-344 TRQQPALRYPPENR
+344 RQQPLRYSGDYRLERP
-358 TVSPRRSVAESA
+358 TTPRRALAESA
-370 AYYQWAQHIAPP
+370 AYYQWAQNIAPSP
-382 VHPSGLTSANPTP
+382 VPSPTGRGEQDYAP
-395 NPSPTG
+395 SPSPTG
-401 GGEIGYAPTPSPFL
+401 GGE
-415 TGGGGNGYAPHP
+415 
-427 TEREGQGYAANP
+427 Q
-439 NPAEKTDYAA
+439 DYAA

-472 ILAQNAQGLVIV
+472 ILAQNARGLVIV

-504 KQPEVQRLLL
+504 RHPEVQRLLL
-514 PQSLAASPA
+514 PQSLAATPA
-523 HLDTLEQH
+523 HLDTLAQH
-531 RDWLQHLGFELE
+531 RDWLHRLGFDLE

-608 SIPEM
+608 TIPEM
-613 NQLLRD
+613 NHLLRD

>member
-1 MPRIHRLP
+1 MPRIQQLP
-9 NNLINQIAA
+9 NSLINQIAA

-31 IVENAIDAGATQIDI
+31 IIENAIDAGATQIDI

-70 ALAFATHATSKIRDI
+70 ALAFATHATSKIRNL

-112 TSRAGGE
+112 TSRAEGE
-119 DKAWRI
+119 SSAWRI

-143 IEIRDLFYNVPA
+143 IEIRDLFYNTPA

-169 IQQLVQTLALSHDG
+169 IQQLVQNLALSHDG
-183 ITIRLSNHGK
+183 ITIRLNNHGK
-193 LLGTYGGSDLP
+193 PLGVYGGEGLA

-227 EMHLYGWVGLPTSAS
+227 DMHLYGWVGLPTSAT
-242 NQPDRQYFYINGRMI
+242 NQPERQYFYINGRII
-257 RDKIV
+257 RDKIIA
-262 THAIRQAYQDML
+262 HAIRQAYQDML

-282 VLYLDIAPELI
+282 VLYLDIAPEHI

-310 LAHDFLYSSL
+310 LTHDFLYSSL
-320 HHALRGNIP
+320 HHALRGNPP
-329 AAQPRAEAAALPPAS
+329 AAAPRPENPAPPPEREAPAAA
-344 TRQQPALRYPPENR
+344 RQQPLRYSGDYRLERP
-358 TVSPRRSVAESA
+358 TTPRRALAESA
-370 AYYQWAQHIAPP
+370 AYYQWAQNIAPSP
-382 VHPSGLTSANPTP
+382 VHPGGSTSTN
-395 NPSPTG
+395 
-401 GGEIGYAPTPSPFL
+401 PTPSPSPM
-415 TGGGGNGYAPHP
+415 GGG
-427 TEREGQGYAANP
+427 EQ
-439 NPAEKTDYAA
+439 DYAA
-449 APVNDDQTEHPLGYA
+449 ASVNDDQTEHPLGYA

-472 ILAQNAQGLVIV
+472 ILAQNARGLVIV

-504 KQPEVQRLLL
+504 RHPEVQRLLL
-514 PQSLAASPA
+514 PQSLAATPA
-523 HLDTLEQH
+523 HLDTLAQH
-531 RDWLQHLGFELE
+531 RDWLHRLGFDLE

-608 SIPEM
+608 TIPEM
-613 NQLLRD
+613 NHLLRD

>member
-1 MPRIHRLP
+1 MPRIQQLP
-9 NNLINQIAA
+9 NSLINQIAA

-31 IVENAIDAGATQIDI
+31 IIENAIDAGATQIDI

-70 ALAFATHATSKIRDI
+70 ALAFATHATSKIRNL

-112 TSRAGGE
+112 TSRAEGE
-119 DKAWRI
+119 SSAWRI

-143 IEIRDLFYNVPA
+143 IEIRDLFYNTPA

-169 IQQLVQTLALSHDG
+169 IQQLVQNLALSHDG
-183 ITIRLSNHGK
+183 ITIRLNNHGK
-193 LLGTYGGSDLP
+193 PLGVYGGEGLA

-227 EMHLYGWVGLPTSAS
+227 DMHLYGWVGLPTSAT
-242 NQPDRQYFYINGRMI
+242 NQPERQYFYINGRII
-257 RDKIV
+257 RDKIIA
-262 THAIRQAYQDML
+262 HAIRQAYQDML

-282 VLYLDIAPELI
+282 VLYLDIAPEHI

-310 LAHDFLYSSL
+310 LTHDFLYSSL
-320 HHALRGNIP
+320 HHALRGNTP
-329 AAQPRAEAAALPPAS
+329 AAAPRLENPAPPPEREAPAAA
-344 TRQQPALRYPPENR
+344 RQQPLRYSGDYRLERP
-358 TVSPRRSVAESA
+358 TTPRRALAESA
-370 AYYQWAQHIAPP
+370 AYYQWAQNIAPSP
-382 VHPSGLTSANPTP
+382 VHPGGSTSTNPI
-395 NPSPTG
+395 PSPSPMG
-401 GGEIGYAPTPSPFL
+401 GGE
-415 TGGGGNGYAPHP
+415 
-427 TEREGQGYAANP
+427 Q
-439 NPAEKTDYAA
+439 DYAA

-464 LGQIHNIF
+464 LGQIHSIF
-472 ILAQNAQGLVIV
+472 ILAQNARGLVIV

-504 KQPEVQRLLL
+504 RHPEVQRLLL
-514 PQSLAASPA
+514 PQSLAATPA
-523 HLDTLEQH
+523 HLDTLAQH
-531 RDWLQHLGFELE
+531 RDWLHRLGFDLE

-608 SIPEM
+608 TIPEM
-613 NQLLRD
+613 NHLLRD

>member
-1 MPRIHRLP
+1 MPRIQQLP
-9 NNLINQIAA
+9 NSLINQIAA

-31 IVENAIDAGATQIDI
+31 IIENAIDAGATQIDI

-70 ALAFATHATSKIRDI
+70 ALAFATHATSKIRNL

-112 TSRAGGE
+112 TSRAEGE
-119 DKAWRI
+119 SSAWRI

-143 IEIRDLFYNVPA
+143 IEIRDLFYNTPA

-169 IQQLVQTLALSHDG
+169 IQQLVQNLALSHDG
-183 ITIRLSNHGK
+183 ITIRLNNHGK
-193 LLGTYGGSDLP
+193 PLGVYGGEGLA

-227 EMHLYGWVGLPTSAS
+227 DMHLYGWVGLPTSAT
-242 NQPDRQYFYINGRMI
+242 NQPERQYFYINGRII
-257 RDKIV
+257 RDKIIA
-262 THAIRQAYQDML
+262 HAIRQAYQDML

-282 VLYLDIAPELI
+282 VLYLDIAPEHI

-310 LAHDFLYSSL
+310 LTHDFLYSSL
-320 HHALRGNIP
+320 HHALRGNTP
-329 AAQPRAEAAALPPAS
+329 AAAPRPENPASPPEREAPAAA
-344 TRQQPALRYPPENR
+344 RQQPLRYSCDYRLERP
-358 TVSPRRSVAESA
+358 TTPRRALAESA
-370 AYYQWAQHIAPP
+370 AYYQWAQNIAPSP
-382 VHPSGLTSANPTP
+382 VHPGGSTSTNPTP
-395 NPSPTG
+395 SPSPTG
-401 GGEIGYAPTPSPFL
+401 GGE
-415 TGGGGNGYAPHP
+415 
-427 TEREGQGYAANP
+427 Q
-439 NPAEKTDYAA
+439 DYAA

-472 ILAQNAQGLVIV
+472 ILAQNARGLVIV

-504 KQPEVQRLLL
+504 RHPEVQRLLL
-514 PQSLAASPA
+514 PQSLAATPA
-523 HLDTLEQH
+523 HLDTLAQH
-531 RDWLQHLGFELE
+531 RDWLHRLGFDLE

-608 SIPEM
+608 TIPEM
-613 NQLLRD
+613 NHLLRD

>member
-1 MPRIHRLP
+1 MPRIQQLP
-9 NNLINQIAA
+9 NSLINQIAA

-31 IVENAIDAGATQIDI
+31 IIENAIDAGATQIDI

-70 ALAFATHATSKIRDI
+70 ALAFATHATSKIRNL

-112 TSRAGGE
+112 TSRAEGE
-119 DKAWRI
+119 SSAWRI

-143 IEIRDLFYNVPA
+143 IEIRDLFYNTPA

-169 IQQLVQTLALSHDG
+169 IQQLVQNLALSHDG
-183 ITIRLSNHGK
+183 ITIRLNNHGK
-193 LLGTYGGSDLP
+193 PLGVYGGEGLA

-215 LEQALPIDARAA
+215 LEQALPIDARTAD
-227 EMHLYGWVGLPTSAS
+227 MHLYGWVGLPTSAT
-242 NQPDRQYFYINGRMI
+242 NQPERQYFYINGRII
-257 RDKIV
+257 RDKIIA
-262 THAIRQAYQDML
+262 HAIRQAYQDML

-282 VLYLDIAPELI
+282 VLYLDIAPEHI

-310 LAHDFLYSSL
+310 LTHDFLYSSL
-320 HHALRGNIP
+320 HHALRGNTP
-329 AAQPRAEAAALPPAS
+329 AAAPRPENPAPPPEREVPAVA
-344 TRQQPALRYPPENR
+344 RQQPLRYSGDYRLERP
-358 TVSPRRSVAESA
+358 TTPRRALAESA
-370 AYYQWAQHIAPP
+370 AYYQWAQNIAPSP
-382 VHPSGLTSANPTP
+382 VHPGGSTSTNPTP
-395 NPSPTG
+395 SPSPTG
-401 GGEIGYAPTPSPFL
+401 GGE
-415 TGGGGNGYAPHP
+415 
-427 TEREGQGYAANP
+427 Q
-439 NPAEKTDYAA
+439 DYAA

-472 ILAQNAQGLVIV
+472 ILAQNARGLVIV

-504 KQPEVQRLLL
+504 RHPEVQRLLL
-514 PQSLAASPA
+514 PQSLAATPA
-523 HLDTLEQH
+523 HLDTLAQH
-531 RDWLQHLGFELE
+531 RDWLHRLGFDLE

-608 SIPEM
+608 TIPEM
-613 NQLLRD
+613 NHLLRD

>member
-1 MPRIHRLP
+1 MPRIQQLP
-9 NNLINQIAA
+9 NSLINQIAA

-31 IVENAIDAGATQIDI
+31 IIENAIDAGATQIDI

-70 ALAFATHATSKIRDI
+70 ALAFATHATSKIRNL

-100 LPSIASVSKTTL
+100 LPSIASVAKTTL
-112 TSRAGGE
+112 TSRAEGE
-119 DKAWRI
+119 SSAWRI

-143 IEIRDLFYNVPA
+143 IEIRDLFYNTPA

-169 IQQLVQTLALSHDG
+169 IQQLVQSLALSHDNL
-183 ITIRLSNHGK
+183 TIRLNNHGK
-193 LLGTYGGSDLP
+193 LLGAYGGEGLA
-204 ARIASV
+204 ARIKSV

-227 EMHLYGWVGLPTSAS
+227 DMHLYGWVGLPTSAT
-242 NQPDRQYFYINGRMI
+242 NQPERQYFYINGRII

-262 THAIRQAYQDML
+262 SHAIRQAYQDML

-282 VLYLDIAPELI
+282 VLYLDIAPEHI

-310 LAHDFLYSSL
+310 LTHDFLYSSL
-320 HHALRGNIP
+320 HHALRGNTP
-329 AAQPRAEAAALPPAS
+329 AAAPRPENPAPPPEREVPAVA
-344 TRQQPALRYPPENR
+344 RQQPLRYSGDYRLERP
-358 TVSPRRSVAESA
+358 TTPRRALAESA
-370 AYYQWAQHIAPP
+370 AYYQWAQNIAPSP
-382 VHPSGLTSANPTP
+382 V
-395 NPSPTG
+395 PSPTG
-401 GGEIGYAPTPSPFL
+401 RGE
-415 TGGGGNGYAPHP
+415 
-427 TEREGQGYAANP
+427 Q
-439 NPAEKTDYAA
+439 DYAA

-472 ILAQNAQGLVIV
+472 ILAQNARGLVIV

-504 KQPEVQRLLL
+504 RHPEVQRLLL
-514 PQSLAASPA
+514 PQSLAATPA
-523 HLDTLEQH
+523 HLDTLAQH
-531 RDWLQHLGFELE
+531 RDWLHRLGFDLE

-608 SIPEM
+608 TIPEM
-613 NQLLRD
+613 NHLLRD

-642 ELGKY
+642 DLGKY

>member
-1 MPRIHRLP
+1 MPRIQQLP
-9 NNLINQIAA
+9 NSLINQIAA

-31 IVENAIDAGATQIDI
+31 IIENAIDAGATQIDI
-46 DIEDG
+46 DIEEG

-70 ALAFATHATSKIRDI
+70 ALAFATHATSKIRNL

-112 TSRAGGE
+112 TSRAEGE
-119 DKAWRI
+119 SSAWRI

-143 IEIRDLFYNVPA
+143 IEIRDLFYNTPA

-169 IQQLVQTLALSHDG
+169 IQQLVQSLALSHDG
-183 ITIRLSNHGK
+183 ITIRLNNHGK
-193 LLGTYGGSDLP
+193 LLGSYGGADLA

-210 LGDDL
+210 LGEDL
-215 LEQALPIDARAA
+215 LEESLPVDARSG
-227 EMHLYGWVGLPTSAS
+227 EMHLYGRVGLPTSAG
-242 NQPDRQYFYINGRMI
+242 NQPDRQYFYINGRII

-262 THAIRQAYQDML
+262 SHAIRQAYQDML

-282 VLYLDIAPELI
+282 VLYLDIAPEHI

-320 HHALRGNIP
+320 HHALRGNTP
-329 AAQPRAEAAALPPAS
+329 AAAPRPENPAPPPECEVPAVA
-344 TRQQPALRYPPENR
+344 RQQPLRYSGDYRLERP
-358 TVSPRRSVAESA
+358 TTPRRALAESA
-370 AYYQWAQHIAPP
+370 AYYQWAQNIAPSP
-382 VHPSGLTSANPTP
+382 VHPGGSTSTNPTP
-395 NPSPTG
+395 SPSPTG
-401 GGEIGYAPTPSPFL
+401 GGE
-415 TGGGGNGYAPHP
+415 
-427 TEREGQGYAANP
+427 Q
-439 NPAEKTDYAA
+439 DYAA

-472 ILAQNAQGLVIV
+472 ILAQNAHGLIIV

-514 PQSLAASPA
+514 PQSLAATPA

-531 RDWLQHLGFELE
+531 RDWLHRLGFDLE

-608 SIPEM
+608 TITEM

-642 ELGKY
+642 DLGKY

>member
-1 MPRIHRLP
+1 MPRIQQLP
-9 NNLINQIAA
+9 NSLINQIAA

-31 IVENAIDAGATQIDI
+31 IIENAIDAGATQIDI

-70 ALAFATHATSKIRDI
+70 ALAFATHATSKIRNL

-112 TSRAGGE
+112 TSRAEGE
-119 DKAWRI
+119 SSAWRI

-143 IEIRDLFYNVPA
+143 IEIRDLFYNTPA

-169 IQQLVQTLALSHDG
+169 IQQLVQNLALSHDG
-183 ITIRLSNHGK
+183 ITIRLNNHGK
-193 LLGTYGGSDLP
+193 PLGVYGGEGLA

-227 EMHLYGWVGLPTSAS
+227 DMHLYGWVGLPTSAT
-242 NQPDRQYFYINGRMI
+242 NQPERQYFYINGRII
-257 RDKIV
+257 RDKIIA
-262 THAIRQAYQDML
+262 HAIRQAYQDML

-282 VLYLDIAPELI
+282 VLYLDIAPEHI

-310 LAHDFLYSSL
+310 LTHDFLYSSL
-320 HHALRGNIP
+320 HHALRGNTP
-329 AAQPRAEAAALPPAS
+329 AAAPRPENPALPPEREAPAAA
-344 TRQQPALRYPPENR
+344 RQQPLRYSGDYRLERP
-358 TVSPRRSVAESA
+358 TTPRRALAESA
-370 AYYQWAQHIAPP
+370 AYYQWAQNIAPSP
-382 VHPSGLTSANPTP
+382 VHPGGSTSTN
-395 NPSPTG
+395 
-401 GGEIGYAPTPSPFL
+401 PTPSPPPM
-415 TGGGGNGYAPHP
+415 GGG
-427 TEREGQGYAANP
+427 EQ
-439 NPAEKTDYAA
+439 DYAA

-472 ILAQNAQGLVIV
+472 ILAQNARGLVIV

-504 KQPEVQRLLL
+504 RHPEVQRLLL
-514 PQSLAASPA
+514 PQSLAATPA
-523 HLDTLEQH
+523 HLDTLAQH
-531 RDWLQHLGFELE
+531 RDWLHRLGFDLE

-608 SIPEM
+608 TIPEM
-613 NQLLRD
+613 NHLLRD

>member
-1 MPRIHRLP
+1 MPRIQQLP
-9 NNLINQIAA
+9 NSLINQIAA

-31 IVENAIDAGATQIDI
+31 IIENAIDAGATQIDI

-70 ALAFATHATSKIRDI
+70 ALAFATHATSKIRNL

-112 TSRAGGE
+112 TSRAEGE
-119 DKAWRI
+119 SSAWRI

-143 IEIRDLFYNVPA
+143 IEIRDLFYNTPA

-169 IQQLVQTLALSHDG
+169 IQQLVQNLALSHDG
-183 ITIRLSNHGK
+183 ITIRLNNHGK
-193 LLGTYGGSDLP
+193 PLGVYGGEGLA

-227 EMHLYGWVGLPTSAS
+227 DMHLYGWVGLPTSAT
-242 NQPDRQYFYINGRMI
+242 NQPERQYFYINGRII
-257 RDKIV
+257 RDKIIA
-262 THAIRQAYQDML
+262 HAIRQAYQDML

-282 VLYLDIAPELI
+282 VLYLDIAPEHI

-310 LAHDFLYSSL
+310 LTHDFLYSSL
-320 HHALRGNIP
+320 HHALRGNTP
-329 AAQPRAEAAALPPAS
+329 AAAPRPENPAPPPEREAPAAA
-344 TRQQPALRYPPENR
+344 RQQPLRYSGDYRLERP
-358 TVSPRRSVAESA
+358 TTPRRALAESA
-370 AYYQWAQHIAPP
+370 AYYQWAQNIAPSP
-382 VHPSGLTSANPTP
+382 VHPGGSTSTN
-395 NPSPTG
+395 
-401 GGEIGYAPTPSPFL
+401 PTPSPSPM
-415 TGGGGNGYAPHP
+415 GRG
-427 TEREGQGYAANP
+427 EQ
-439 NPAEKTDYAA
+439 DYAA

-472 ILAQNAQGLVIV
+472 ILAQNARGLVIV

-504 KQPEVQRLLL
+504 RHPEVQRLLL
-514 PQSLAASPA
+514 PQSLAATPA
-523 HLDTLEQH
+523 HLDTLAQH
-531 RDWLQHLGFELE
+531 RDWLHRLGFDLE

-608 SIPEM
+608 TIPEM
-613 NQLLRD
+613 NHLLRD

>member
-1 MPRIHRLP
+1 MPRIQQLP

-31 IVENAIDAGATQIDI
+31 IVENAIDAGATHIDI

-70 ALAFATHATSKIRDI
+70 ALAFATHATSKIRNL
-85 DDLEHITTLG
+85 DDLEHVTTLG

-100 LPSIASVSKTTL
+100 LPSIASVAKTTL
-112 TSRAGGE
+112 TSRAANE
-119 DKAWRI
+119 AQAWRI

-143 IEIRDLFYNVPA
+143 IEIRDLFYNTPA

-169 IQQLVQTLALSHDG
+169 IQQLVQNLALSHDG
-183 ITIRLSNHGK
+183 ITIRLNNHGK
-193 LLGTYGGSDLP
+193 PLGVYGGEGLA

-227 EMHLYGWVGLPTSAS
+227 DMHLYGWVGLPTSAT
-242 NQPDRQYFYINGRMI
+242 NQPERQYFYINGRII
-257 RDKIV
+257 RDKIIA
-262 THAIRQAYQDML
+262 HAIRQAYQDML

-282 VLYLDIAPELI
+282 VLYLDIAPEHI

-329 AAQPRAEAAALPPAS
+329 AAQTAPPRETPAPPPAAA
-344 TRQQPALRYPPENR
+344 RQQAPLRYDHDYR
-358 TVSPRRSVAESA
+358 LAPRRSVAESA
-370 AYYQWAQHIAPP
+370 AYYQWAQKIAPP
-382 VHPSGLTSANPTP
+382 VPPANGGLATTNPTP
-395 NPSPTG
+395 SPSPGPQAKCSRILLGYPPTG
-401 GGEIGYAPTPSPFL
+401 GGEQGFAPTPSL
-415 TGGGGNGYAPHP
+415 TAGN
-427 TEREGQGYAANP
+427 
-439 NPAEKTDYAA
+439 DYATA
-449 APVNDDQTEHPLGYA
+449 SVSDAPGEHPLGYA

-472 ILAQNAQGLVIV
+472 ILAQNARGLVIV

-514 PQSLAASPA
+514 PQSLAATPA

-531 RDWLQHLGFELE
+531 RDWLHRLGFDLA

-582 IAIERLQDEILSRL
+582 IAIERMQDEILSRL

-608 SIPEM
+608 TLTEM

-634 TWVQLTTD
+634 TWVQLSTD
-642 ELGKY
+642 DLGKY

>member
-1 MPRIHRLP
+1 MPRIQQLP
-9 NNLINQIAA
+9 SSLINQIAA

-31 IVENAIDAGATQIDI
+31 IIENAIDAGATQIDI

-59 DNGCGIHPDDL
+59 DNGCGIHPNDL
-70 ALAFATHATSKIRDI
+70 ALAFATHATSKIRNL

-112 TSRAGGE
+112 TSRAEGE
-119 DKAWRI
+119 SSAWRI

-143 IEIRDLFYNVPA
+143 IEIRDLFYNTPA

-169 IQQLVQTLALSHDG
+169 IQQLVQNLALSHDG
-183 ITIRLSNHGK
+183 ITIRLNNHGK
-193 LLGTYGGSDLP
+193 PLGVYGGEGLA

-227 EMHLYGWVGLPTSAS
+227 DMHLYGWVGLPTSAT
-242 NQPDRQYFYINGRMI
+242 NQPERQYFYINGRII
-257 RDKIV
+257 RDKIIA
-262 THAIRQAYQDML
+262 HAIRQAYQDML

-282 VLYLDIAPELI
+282 VLYLDIAPEHI

-310 LAHDFLYSSL
+310 LTHDFLYSSL
-320 HHALRGNIP
+320 HHALRGNTP
-329 AAQPRAEAAALPPAS
+329 AAAPRPENPAPPPEREVPAVA
-344 TRQQPALRYPPENR
+344 RQQPLRYSGDYRLERP
-358 TVSPRRSVAESA
+358 TTPRRALAESA
-370 AYYQWAQHIAPP
+370 AYYQWAQNIAPSP
-382 VHPSGLTSANPTP
+382 V
-395 NPSPTG
+395 PSPTG
-401 GGEIGYAPTPSPFL
+401 RGE
-415 TGGGGNGYAPHP
+415 
-427 TEREGQGYAANP
+427 Q
-439 NPAEKTDYAA
+439 DYAA

-472 ILAQNAQGLVIV
+472 ILAQNARGLVIV

-504 KQPEVQRLLL
+504 RHPEVQRLLL
-514 PQSLAASPA
+514 PQSLAATPA
-523 HLDTLEQH
+523 HLDTLAQH
-531 RDWLQHLGFELE
+531 RDWLHRLGFDLE

-608 SIPEM
+608 TIPEM
-613 NQLLRD
+613 NHLLRD

>member
-1 MPRIHRLP
+1 MPRIQQLP
-9 NNLINQIAA
+9 NSLINQIAA

-31 IVENAIDAGATQIDI
+31 IIENAIDAGATQIDI

-70 ALAFATHATSKIRDI
+70 ALAFATHATSKIRNL

-112 TSRAGGE
+112 TSRAEGE
-119 DKAWRI
+119 SSAWRI

-143 IEIRDLFYNVPA
+143 IEIRDLFYNTPA

-169 IQQLVQTLALSHDG
+169 IQQLVQNLALSHDG
-183 ITIRLSNHGK
+183 ITIRLNNHGK
-193 LLGTYGGSDLP
+193 PLGVYGGEGLA

-227 EMHLYGWVGLPTSAS
+227 DMHLYGWVGLPTSAT
-242 NQPDRQYFYINGRMI
+242 NQPERQYFYINGRII
-257 RDKIV
+257 RDKIIA
-262 THAIRQAYQDML
+262 HAIRQAYQDML

-282 VLYLDIAPELI
+282 VLYLDIAPEHI

-310 LAHDFLYSSL
+310 LTHDFLYSSL
-320 HHALRGNIP
+320 HHALRGNTP
-329 AAQPRAEAAALPPAS
+329 AAAPRPENPAPPPECEVPAVA
-344 TRQQPALRYPPENR
+344 RQQPLRYSGDYRLERP
-358 TVSPRRSVAESA
+358 TTPRRALAESA
-370 AYYQWAQHIAPP
+370 AYYQWAQNIAPSP
-382 VHPSGLTSANPTP
+382 VHPGGSTSTN
-395 NPSPTG
+395 
-401 GGEIGYAPTPSPFL
+401 PTPSPSPMW
-415 TGGGGNGYAPHP
+415 GG
-427 TEREGQGYAANP
+427 EQ
-439 NPAEKTDYAA
+439 DYAA

-472 ILAQNAQGLVIV
+472 ILAQNARGLVIV

-504 KQPEVQRLLL
+504 RHPEVQRLLL
-514 PQSLAASPA
+514 PQSLAATPA
-523 HLDTLEQH
+523 HLDTLAQH
-531 RDWLQHLGFELE
+531 RDWLHRLGFDLE

-608 SIPEM
+608 TIPEM
-613 NQLLRD
+613 NHLLRD

>member
-1 MPRIHRLP
+1 MPRIQQLP
-9 NNLINQIAA
+9 NSLINQIAA

-31 IVENAIDAGATQIDI
+31 IIENAIDAGATQIDI
-46 DIEDG
+46 DIEEG

-70 ALAFATHATSKIRDI
+70 ALAFATHATSKIRNL

-100 LPSIASVSKTTL
+100 LPSIASVAKTTL
-112 TSRAGGE
+112 TSRAEGE
-119 DKAWRI
+119 SSAWRI

-143 IEIRDLFYNVPA
+143 IEIRDLFYNTPA

-169 IQQLVQTLALSHDG
+169 IQQLVQNLALSHDNL
-183 ITIRLSNHGK
+183 TIRLNNHGK
-193 LLGTYGGSDLP
+193 LLGTYGGEGLA
-204 ARIASV
+204 ARISSV

-227 EMHLYGWVGLPTSAS
+227 DMHLYGWVGLPTSAT
-242 NQPDRQYFYINGRMI
+242 NQPERQYFYINGRII

-262 THAIRQAYQDML
+262 SHAIRQAYQDML

-282 VLYLDIAPELI
+282 VLYLDIAPEHI

-320 HHALRGNIP
+320 HHALRGNTPSTP
-329 AAQPRAEAAALPPAS
+329 AAPRAENPAPPSPEPARQPSLRYSGDYRLERPAS
-344 TRQQPALRYPPENR
+344 
-358 TVSPRRSVAESA
+358 PRHSVAESA
-370 AYYQWAQHIAPP
+370 AYYQWAQNIAPP
-382 VHPSGLTSANPTP
+382 PVPPS
-395 NPSPTG
+395 PSPTG
-401 GGEIGYAPTPSPFL
+401 GGVQDYAPTAK
-415 TGGGGNGYAPHP
+415 N
-427 TEREGQGYAANP
+427 
-439 NPAEKTDYAA
+439 DYAA
-449 APVNDDQTEHPLGYA
+449 APVHDDNSEHPLGYA

-472 ILAQNAQGLVIV
+472 ILAQNAHGLIIV

-514 PQSLAASPA
+514 PQSLAATPA

-531 RDWLQHLGFELE
+531 RDWLHRLGFELA

-608 SIPEM
+608 TITEM

-642 ELGKY
+642 DLGKY